1 MLYFAASDQQAIVD
15 MAELKIIPTEEQI
28 ANALLHKPPGTIFK
42 MIKQVG
48 VVPNK
53 KNMLSLLLDF
63 AENQQ
68 GVPDLVRA
76 LRRAGIDV
84 INDEELIFALQ
95 QRYFNCVLNKSL
107 LYMNYMDVSTI
118 VT

>member
-1 MLYFAASDQQAIVD
+1 MLCFEASDQQAIVD
-15 MAELKIIPTEEQI
+15 MAELKIIPTEDQI

-95 QRYFNCVLNKSL
+95 QRYFNSFHYEEFRHFIWVKIKTRN
-107 LYMNYMDVSTI
+107 
-118 VT
+118 